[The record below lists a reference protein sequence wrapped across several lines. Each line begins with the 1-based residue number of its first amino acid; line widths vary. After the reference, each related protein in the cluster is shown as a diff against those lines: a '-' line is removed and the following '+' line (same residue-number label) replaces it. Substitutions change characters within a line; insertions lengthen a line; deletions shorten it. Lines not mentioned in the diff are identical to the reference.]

1 MKKNRDAMFYFIITF
16 SVLVFVLL
24 VVLMSF
30 ASYQFANYESTT
42 GTAYCVKPA
51 NTCKYIFSWTNSK
64 GVEKTYTT
72 QVSKYYGDGNFNCQ
86 VFYRVENDQI
96 TDVIIPAFSYTL
108 FLGTPT
114 YVATFTVIAFLA
126 LINIILCFR

>member
-30 ASYQFANYESTT
+30 PSYQFANYESTT
-42 GTAYCVKPA
+42 GTAYCFKPD

-64 GVEKTYTT
+64 GIEQNYTT
-72 QVSKYYGDGNFNCQ
+72 KVSKYYGDGNFNCQ

-96 TDVIIPAFSYTL
+96 TDVIIPAFSYTV
-108 FLGTPT
+108 FLGTTT

-126 LINIILCFR
+126 LINIILSFR